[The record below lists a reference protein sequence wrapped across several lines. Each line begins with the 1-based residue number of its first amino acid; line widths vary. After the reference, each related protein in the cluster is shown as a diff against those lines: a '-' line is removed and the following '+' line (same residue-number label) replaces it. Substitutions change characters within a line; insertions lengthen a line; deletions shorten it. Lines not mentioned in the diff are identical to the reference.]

1 MWVVCSEPRGGGVHI
16 EQLLSVGSGG
26 GHSEQPL
33 SVGCVFRALRR
44 WRSW

>member
-1 MWVVCSEPRGGGVHI
+1 M